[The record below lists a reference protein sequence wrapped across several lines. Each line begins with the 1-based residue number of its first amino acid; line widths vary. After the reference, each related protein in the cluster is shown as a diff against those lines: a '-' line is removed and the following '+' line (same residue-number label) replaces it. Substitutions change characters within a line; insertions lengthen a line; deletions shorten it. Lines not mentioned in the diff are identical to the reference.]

1 MNHVF
6 IIGCGD
12 IGRRVAKLWQAAG
25 GSVSALAR
33 SAERAQ
39 SLADSGITP
48 VSGDLDRPDSLH
60 DLPVKN
66 SVLFYFAP
74 PPGDGQGDPR
84 VRATLAALTPSNWPT
99 RIVYISTTG
108 VYGDCQGAWVT
119 EETPTHPRSTRG
131 ARRLDAE
138 TALLDWH
145 RASGMP
151 VVILRVPGIYGP
163 GRLPLER
170 IRQGT
175 PVVREEEAPYSNRIH
190 ADDLARVCITAADRG
205 RAGEIYN
212 ISDGQPTTMT
222 DYFYRIADALDLPH
236 PPAVSMDEARQQL
249 TPGMVSF
256 LEESRRIDNRKMR
269 EELGVEL
276 LYPGLES
283 GLAACLADKG

>member
-1 MNHVF
+1 M
-6 IIGCGD
+6 
-12 IGRRVAKLWQAAG
+12 
-25 GSVSALAR
+25 
-33 SAERAQ
+33 
-39 SLADSGITP
+39 
-48 VSGDLDRPDSLH
+48 
-60 DLPVKN
+60 
-66 SVLFYFAP
+66 
-74 PPGDGQGDPR
+74 
-84 VRATLAALTPSNWPT
+84 RATLAAFTPSNWPA

-108 VYGDCQGAWVT
+108 VYGDCQGEWVT

-145 RASGMP
+145 RTSGVP

-170 IRQGT
+170 ITQGT

-190 ADDLARVCITAADRG
+190 ADDLARVCVAAADRG
-205 RAGEIYN
+205 RAGELYN

-222 DYFYRIADALDLPH
+222 DYFYRIADALDLPR
-236 PPAVSMDEARQQL
+236 PPAVSMAEARKQL

-269 EELGVEL
+269 EKLGMEL
-276 LYPGLES
+276 LYPNLES
-283 GLAACLADKG
+283 GLPTCLVSRE